1 MRVLL
6 INYLFSP
13 HEAGGAERVVADL
26 AAGLGRLGCR
36 VLVMTAGRREEKRE
50 LPSGVSVWRI
60 AHRSPYF
67 NDPRQPRRTMLL
79 RVAWRLLAVWNPW
92 VFLKT
97 LAVLRRFRP
106 DVVHVHNFHGFS
118 PAVFSAARL
127 RRIPAVF
134 TPCDFLAVCR
144 RYSLYAAGRNCDR
157 HCPACRLWA
166 RWVSLCLGPFHLLCL
181 SRFSRDLFLRH
192 LRPASARVITLPAPG
207 TAADI
212 AAARAWR
219 RRQENKR
226 RTVFLFLG
234 RLSDL
239 KGIPWLLESFPGALP
254 APALILIAGDGPLRP
269 QVEEAC
275 RRQPRIFK
283 FLGRVDGERKRRLL
297 LASDVLLCLSA
308 AGDMSPLVIAEAFAC
323 GMPVIASAAGAMPER
338 VVDGETGWLVPHGS
352 RAGLVAAVRAACAE
366 RSALEERR
374 GCCLRAAQASDHD
387 RYLAA
392 VLEGLRQA
400 AGQRPSTG

>member
-6 INYLFSP
+6 INYLFPP
-13 HEAGGAERVVADL
+13 HAAGGAERLAADL
-26 AAGLGRLGCR
+26 AAGLSRLGCR
-36 VLVMTAGRREEKRE
+36 VLVMTAGRREEKLE
-50 LPSGVSVWRI
+50 LPSGISLWRI

-67 NDPRQPRRTMLL
+67 NRPRQPRRMFPL

-97 LAVLRRFRP
+97 LSVLRRFRP
-106 DVVHVHNFHGFS
+106 DVIHVHNFHGFS

-127 RRIPAVF
+127 RRIPVVF

-144 RYSLYAAGRNCDR
+144 RYSLHAAGRNCDR
-157 HCPACRLWA
+157 LCPACRVWA
-166 RWVSLCLGPFHLLCL
+166 RWVSLCLGPFHLLGL

-192 LRPASARVITLPAPG
+192 LRPASARVLTLPALG
-207 TAADI
+207 ETADI
-212 AAARAWR
+212 AAVRAWR
-219 RRQENKR
+219 RRQKNKR
-226 RTVFLFLG
+226 RSVFLFLG
-234 RLSDL
+234 RLSGL
-239 KGIPWLLESFPGALP
+239 KGIPWLLDSFFGALP
-254 APALILIAGDGPLRP
+254 APALILIAGDGPLQP

-275 RRQPRIFK
+275 RRQPRVLK

-323 GMPVIASAAGAMPER
+323 GMPVIAAAAGAMPER
-338 VVDGETGWLVPHGS
+338 VIDGKTGWLVPYGS
-352 RAGLVAAVRAACAE
+352 RSGLAAAVRKACAD

-374 GCCLRAAQASDHD
+374 ECCLRAAQASDRD
-387 RYLAA
+387 RYLAG
-392 VLEGLRQA
+392 VLQGLRQA